1 MWDKQQN
8 NILLTHPHRHINFIF
23 MNILLQTIFIIR
35 YLWWA
40 YWICTIKRERIYLE
54 SSKAEEESKEIIKN
68 LNIEGGEYRILV
80 EDKQKVLL

>member
-1 MWDKQQN
+1 M
-8 NILLTHPHRHINFIF
+8 IIP
-23 MNILLQTIFIIR
+23 LQTIFIIK

-54 SSKAEEESKEIIKN
+54 SFKAEEENKEIKN
-68 LNIEGGEYRILV
+68 LNIGGGEYRILV